1 MTVVSNTS
9 PIINL
14 AAIEQLTLLHQLYGR
29 LMIPPAVYQEIAVMG
44 PYAAG
49 AQEVRQQAWISCAT
63 VTDRA
68 LVSALSIELDPGEA
82 EAIAAAVELRAE
94 LLLIDEQR
102 GRMIA
107 QRLGLRV
114 VGLLGILIE
123 AKHRGLIETVK
134 PLLDALITRAGFW
147 VKKDLYTRVLQAA
160 GEKSN
165 G

>member
-14 AAIEQLTLLHQLYGR
+14 AAIGQLTLLQPLYDR
-29 LMIPPAVYQEIAVMG
+29 IRIPQAVYLEIAVTG
-44 PYAAG
+44 AGQAG
-49 AQEVRQQAWISCAT
+49 AREVRQFDWISRCT
-63 VTDRA
+63 VADRA

-82 EAIAAAVELRAE
+82 EAIAAAVELHAE

-102 GRMIA
+102 GRAVA

-114 VGLLGILIE
+114 IGILGILIE
-123 AKHRGLIETVK
+123 AKHRGLIKTVK

-147 VKKDLYTRVLQAA
+147 VRKDLYTRVLQAA
-160 GEKSN
+160 GEDSDR
-165 G
+165 

>member
-44 PYAAG
+44 SDAAG

-134 PLLDALITRAGFW
+134 PLLGALITRAGFW